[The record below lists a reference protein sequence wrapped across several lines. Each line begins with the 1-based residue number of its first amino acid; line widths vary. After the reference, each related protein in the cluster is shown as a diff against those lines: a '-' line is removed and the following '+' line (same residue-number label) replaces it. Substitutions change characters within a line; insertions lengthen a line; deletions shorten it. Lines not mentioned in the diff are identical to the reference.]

1 MQFIVKLFVFF
12 FALKMLLM
20 IFFRCFCALVV
31 VVWVCEESNTKPDEV
46 DIFFVAVE
54 RREIL
59 IKMRGRRYGGDGGEK
74 DEKKRRK
81 KYTDEE

>member
-1 MQFIVKLFVFF
+1 
-12 FALKMLLM
+12 
-20 IFFRCFCALVV
+20 
-31 VVWVCEESNTKPDEV
+31 VCEESNTKPDEV

-59 IKMRGRRYGGDGGEK
+59 IKMRGRRYGGDRGEK
-74 DEKKRRK
+74 EEKKRRK